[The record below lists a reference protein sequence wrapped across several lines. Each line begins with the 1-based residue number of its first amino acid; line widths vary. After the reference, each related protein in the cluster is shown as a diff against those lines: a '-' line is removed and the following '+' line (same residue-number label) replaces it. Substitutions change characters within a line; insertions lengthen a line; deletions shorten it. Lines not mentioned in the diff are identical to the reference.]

1 VNKEAYLGN
10 GSWNVDNTIIKC
22 SSSFAHKNM
31 VEATLKRNHMLIDTL
46 DKMHDPTIVME
57 EKKFKSKRK
66 KCQMHK
72 TNIEK

>member
-1 VNKEAYLGN
+1 MVKVTHK
-10 GSWNVDNTIIKC
+10 GS
-22 SSSFAHKNM
+22 
-31 VEATLKRNHMLIDTL
+31 HMLIDTI
-46 DKMHDPTIVME
+46 DKMHDPTMIME

>member
-1 VNKEAYLGN
+1 VNEEASLSN

-22 SSSFAHKNM
+22 SFSFAHTNM
-31 VEATLKRNHMLIDTL
+31 VKVTHKGNHMLIDTH
-46 DKMHDPTIVME
+46 DKMHDPTMIMQQ
-57 EKKFKSKRK
+57 KKLKSKRK

>member
-1 VNKEAYLGN
+1 MNEEASLGN
-10 GSWNVDNTIIKC
+10 GSWNVDNIIIKC
-22 SSSFAHKNM
+22 SSSFAHTNM
-31 VEATLKRNHMLIDTL
+31 VKVTHKGSHMLIDTI
-46 DKMHDPTIVME
+46 DKMHDPTMIME